1 MKKPKVAG
9 VLKESFEGLT
19 RYPLLASQPCVASW
33 SQVQGLG
40 ANYRNRPVV
49 HELVPDDCKPVLPW
63 NGPRRVFPEPTT
75 TLKELRTRRSK
86 GVALR
91 RCV

>member
-33 SQVQGLG
+33 SRVQGLG
-40 ANYRNRPVV
+40 ANIKQYRNRPVM
-49 HELVPDDCKPVLPW
+49 HELVPDECKPVLLW
-63 NGPRRVFPEPTT
+63 NG
-75 TLKELRTRRSK
+75 
-86 GVALR
+86 LR
-91 RCV
+91 RAFRSLPRGSKSSGRTEDA